1 MIRRATEEDIKELTG
16 VEARCFPPQE
26 AAGEESIASRIKWF
40 ASHFLVWEEN
50 GKIISFVNGMVTQQ
64 PHLQD
69 EMYHNASLHDEGGMW
84 QMIFGVDTLPEYQ
97 RQGYAEKVLNA
108 FIEQAREENRK
119 GLVLTCKEHMIS
131 YYKKFGFVEEG
142 ISDSHHGGCAW
153 HEMRLTF

>member
-1 MIRRATEEDIKELTG
+1 MIRRATEEDIKELTE
-16 VEARCFPPQE
+16 VEARCFPHQE

-119 GLVLTCKEHMIS
+119 GLVLTCKDHMIS